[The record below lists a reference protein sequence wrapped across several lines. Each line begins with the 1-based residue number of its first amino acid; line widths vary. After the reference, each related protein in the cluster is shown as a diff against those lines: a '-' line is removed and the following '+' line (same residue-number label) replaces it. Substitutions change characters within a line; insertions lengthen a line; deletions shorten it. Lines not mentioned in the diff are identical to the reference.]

1 VQTPSSYRCDWE
13 LTVETF
19 FRWYDLWI
27 GAYYDKKAKRLY
39 VCPLP
44 MIGFWIE
51 IRYSPADSSDSRPV
65 I

>member
-1 VQTPSSYRCDWE
+1 MRRPAFLSTQWE
-13 LTVETF
+13 LTAETF

-44 MIGFWIE
+44 MMGFWIE
-51 IRYSPADSSDSRPV
+51 IRCSPADSSNSTPAT
-65 I
+65 